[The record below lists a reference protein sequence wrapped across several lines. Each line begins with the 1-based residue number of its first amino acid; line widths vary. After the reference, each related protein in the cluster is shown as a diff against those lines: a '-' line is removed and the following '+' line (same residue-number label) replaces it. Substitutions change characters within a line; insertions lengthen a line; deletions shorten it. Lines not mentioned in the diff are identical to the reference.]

1 MPIALSYL
9 HTAIV
14 SCYSP
19 TCNGTLVLY
28 MYMYNNT
35 RYFLNTAV
43 LLQKINFDNNIHLSL
58 TLAAL
63 SIGLWWLFDRS
74 PVGLVLGIIIAT
86 LATFVTQ
93 VLVAQGV
100 FW

>member
-1 MPIALSYL
+1 MRD
-9 HTAIV
+9 
-14 SCYSP
+14 
-19 TCNGTLVLY
+19 LVL
-28 MYMYNNT
+28 T
-35 RYFLNTAV
+35 LI
-43 LLQKINFDNNIHLSL
+43 LLKQKINFDNNIQLSL

-74 PVGLVLGIIIAT
+74 SVGLLLGVIIAA

-93 VLVAQGV
+93 ILVSQGV

>member
-1 MPIALSYL
+1 MVFKILIYL
-9 HTAIV
+9 PAACDYDNYV
-14 SCYSP
+14 V
-19 TCNGTLVLY
+19 TL
-28 MYMYNNT
+28 
-35 RYFLNTAV
+35 TAV
-43 LLQKINFDNNIHLSL
+43 FQKINFDNNIQLSL

-74 PVGLVLGIIIAT
+74 PVGLALGIVIAT

-93 VLVAQGV
+93 ILVAQGV